1 MNVQPVRSDATYRA
15 ILATSP
21 DKRDNL
27 YRYELMAPF
36 KEKWDCY
43 RVPLK
48 AAEPGGYDVVMAS
61 EMLGILPP
69 AQVDES
75 RAEAVRLLGGDAF
88 WDACRRAV
96 ERSLSRFAMRGIE
109 LPRQDYRF
117 TVLLANPGHP
127 VVRASEGYC
136 GDGGIP
142 GSILAWLDPNE
153 STMRRLPAALAHE
166 ANHNVRFQFV
176 KWRDDITLGE
186 MLVSEGLAENFAVEL
201 FGEELAGP
209 WVARTTP
216 DLLEQVKPLV
226 HTGLG
231 GARPGRAFRL
241 PLRRRDGRA
250 HGLPHA
256 RRPLLRR
263 LRLRIPPGEALP
275 RRDGGRHRGG
285 HPPARRRHPRRRPRL
300 LGVSQA
306 GCRAYSPPKG
316 STLRPR
322 VRNGGKSS

>member
-1 MNVQPVRSDATYRA
+1 MNVQPVRSDAAYRA
-15 ILATSP
+15 MMAAP
-21 DKRDNL
+21 AGKRGDL

-69 AQVDES
+69 AQVDEN
-75 RAEAVRLLGGDAF
+75 RAEAVRLLGDDAF
-88 WDACRRAV
+88 WDACRRSV
-96 ERSLSRFAMRGIE
+96 ERSLSRFSARGIE

-176 KWRDDITLGE
+176 KWRDDIALGE

-209 WVARTTP
+209 WVTRTTP
-216 DLLEQVKPLV
+216 EALAQVKPLV
-226 HTGLG
+226 RAGLEAQGLAELSAYLYGDETAALMGYPTRGVPYCAGYACGYHLVRRFLDETGADIAEATFLPAADILDA
-231 GARPGRAFRL
+231 ARDFW
-241 PLRRRDGRA
+241 
-250 HGLPHA
+250 
-256 RRPLLRR
+256 
-263 LRLRIPPGEALP
+263 E
-275 RRDGGRHRGG
+275 
-285 HPPARRRHPRRRPRL
+285 
-300 LGVSQA
+300 
-306 GCRAYSPPKG
+306 
-316 STLRPR
+316 
-322 VRNGGKSS
+322 

>member
-1 MNVQPVRSDATYRA
+1 MNVQPVRSDAAYRA
-15 ILATSP
+15 MMAAP
-21 DKRDNL
+21 AGKRGDL

-75 RAEAVRLLGGDAF
+75 RAEAVRLLDDDVF
-88 WDACRRAV
+88 WDACRRSV
-96 ERSLSRFAMRGIE
+96 ERSLSRFAARGIE

-166 ANHNVRFQFV
+166 TNHNVRFQFV
-176 KWRDDITLGE
+176 RWRNDITLGE

-226 HTGLG
+226 RAGLDAQG
-231 GARPGRAFRL
+231 LAELSAYLYGDETAALMGYPVHGVPYCAGYACGYHLVRRFLEESGTDIADATLLPAADILDAAQAFW
-241 PLRRRDGRA
+241 D
-250 HGLPHA
+250 
-256 RRPLLRR
+256 
-263 LRLRIPPGEALP
+263 
-275 RRDGGRHRGG
+275 
-285 HPPARRRHPRRRPRL
+285 
-300 LGVSQA
+300 
-306 GCRAYSPPKG
+306 
-316 STLRPR
+316 
-322 VRNGGKSS
+322 

>member
-1 MNVQPVRSDATYRA
+1 MNVQPVRSDAAYRA
-15 ILATSP
+15 MMAAP
-21 DKRDNL
+21 AGKRGDL

-75 RAEAVRLLGGDAF
+75 RAEAVRLLGNDVF
-88 WDACRRAV
+88 WDACRRSV
-96 ERSLSRFAMRGIE
+96 ERSLSRFAARGIE

-142 GSILAWLDPNE
+142 GSILAWLDPDE

-176 KWRDDITLGE
+176 
-186 MLVSEGLAENFAVEL
+186 EL

-209 WVARTTP
+209 WVTRTTP
-216 DLLEQVKPLV
+216 EALAQVKPLV
-226 HTGLG
+226 RAGLETQGLAELSAYLYGDETAALMGYPVRGIPYCAGYACGYHLVRRFLDETGADIAEATLLPAADILDA
-231 GARPGRAFRL
+231 ARGFW
-241 PLRRRDGRA
+241 
-250 HGLPHA
+250 
-256 RRPLLRR
+256 
-263 LRLRIPPGEALP
+263 E
-275 RRDGGRHRGG
+275 
-285 HPPARRRHPRRRPRL
+285 
-300 LGVSQA
+300 
-306 GCRAYSPPKG
+306 
-316 STLRPR
+316 
-322 VRNGGKSS
+322 

>member
-1 MNVQPVRSDATYRA
+1 MDVRPVRSDQAYRA
-15 ILATSP
+15 MIAAP
-21 DKRDNL
+21 PEKRADL
-27 YRYELMAPF
+27 YRHELMAPF

-48 AAEPGGYDVVMAS
+48 AAQPGGYDVVMAS

-69 AQVDES
+69 MRVDGS
-75 RAEAVRLLGGDAF
+75 WAEAVSLIGDDAF
-88 WDACRRAV
+88 WDACQRAV
-96 ERSLSRFAMRGIE
+96 ERSLARFTARGIE

-117 TVLLANPGHP
+117 TVLLANPDNP
-127 VVRASEGYC
+127 VVRASEGYG

-142 GSILAWLDPNE
+142 GSIFAWLVPGGR
-153 STMRRLPAALAHE
+153 TMRRLPAALAHE

-176 KWRDDITLGE
+176 RWRNDITLGE

-256 RRPLLRR
+256 RRALLRR
-263 LRLRIPPGEALP
+263 LRVRVPPGQALP
-275 RRDGGRHRGG
+275 RRDGHRYRRR
-285 HPPARRRHPRRRPRL
+285 HPPPRRRHPRHRAKL
-300 LGVSQA
+300 LGVNA
-306 GCRAYSPPKG
+306 FCRKVLEFC
-316 STLRPR
+316 TLA
-322 VRNGGKSS
+322 